1 MFNQPQ
7 DVYTADQ
14 NMGLVSQVVTS
25 LTRASIR
32 CGLLIIIVVIFK
44 IFIVVFRRLTRT
56 FITLS
61 LADLA
66 TRVGLANPQQVG
78 HRQ

>member
-1 MFNQPQ
+1 M
-7 DVYTADQ
+7 YTADQ

-32 CGLLIIIVVIFK
+32 CGLLIVVIFT
-44 IFIVVFRRLTRT
+44 IFIIFRRLTRT

>member
-1 MFNQPQ
+1 M
-7 DVYTADQ
+7 YTADQ

-32 CGLLIIIVVIFK
+32 CGLLIIVIFT
-44 IFIVVFRRLTRT
+44 IFIIFRRLTRT

>member
-1 MFNQPQ
+1 M
-7 DVYTADQ
+7 YTADQ

-32 CGLLIIIVVIFK
+32 CGLLIIIVVTLT
-44 IFIVVFRRLTRT
+44 IFIVFRRLTRT

>member
-1 MFNQPQ
+1 M
-7 DVYTADQ
+7 YTADQ

-32 CGLLIIIVVIFK
+32 CGLIIIVVTIT
-44 IFIVVFRRLTRT
+44 IFIVLRRLTRT

>member
-1 MFNQPQ
+1 M
-7 DVYTADQ
+7 YTADQ

-32 CGLLIIIVVIFK
+32 YWLIIVIVVTIT
-44 IFIVVFRRLTRT
+44 IFIVFRRLTRT

-66 TRVGLANPQQVG
+66 TRVGLAKPQQVG
-78 HRQ
+78 LRQ

>member
-1 MFNQPQ
+1 M
-7 DVYTADQ
+7 YTADQ

-32 CGLLIIIVVIFK
+32 CSIIIVIVVTIT
-44 IFIVVFRRLTRT
+44 IFIVCRRLTRT

-78 HRQ
+78 LRQ

>member
-1 MFNQPQ
+1 
-7 DVYTADQ
+7 
-14 NMGLVSQVVTS
+14 MGLVSQVVTS

-32 CGLLIIIVVIFK
+32 YWLININIVIVATIT
-44 IFIVVFRRLTRT
+44 IFIVCRRLTRT

-61 LADLA
+61 LVDLA

-78 HRQ
+78 HPQ

>member
-1 MFNQPQ
+1 M
-7 DVYTADQ
+7 YTADQ

-32 CGLLIIIVVIFK
+32 CGLLIIVVTIT
-44 IFIVVFRRLTRT
+44 IFIICRRLTRT

>member
-1 MFNQPQ
+1 M
-7 DVYTADQ
+7 YTADQ

-32 CGLLIIIVVIFK
+32 YWLI
-44 IFIVVFRRLTRT
+44 IFIVVIITIFIVCRRLTRT

-78 HRQ
+78 LRQ

>member
-1 MFNQPQ
+1 M
-7 DVYTADQ
+7 YTADQ

-32 CGLLIIIVVIFK
+32 CGLLIVVIFT
-44 IFIVVFRRLTRT
+44 IFIVFRRLTRT

-78 HRQ
+78 HRR

>member
-32 CGLLIIIVVIFK
+32 CGLIIVVIFT
-44 IFIVVFRRLTRT
+44 IFIILRRLTRT

>member
-1 MFNQPQ
+1 M
-7 DVYTADQ
+7 YTADQ

-32 CGLLIIIVVIFK
+32 YWLININIVIVVIIT
-44 IFIVVFRRLTRT
+44 IFIVFRRLTRT

-78 HRQ
+78 LRQ

>member
-1 MFNQPQ
+1 M
-7 DVYTADQ
+7 YTADQ

-32 CGLLIIIVVIFK
+32 YWLININIVIVATIT
-44 IFIVVFRRLTRT
+44 IFIVCRRLTRT

-78 HRQ
+78 HPQ

>member
-32 CGLLIIIVVIFK
+32 CGFIIIIVVIIT
-44 IFIVVFRRLTRT
+44 IFIVFRRLTRT

>member
-1 MFNQPQ
+1 
-7 DVYTADQ
+7 
-14 NMGLVSQVVTS
+14 MGLVSQVVTS

-32 CGLLIIIVVIFK
+32 YCLLIIVVIFT
-44 IFIVVFRRLTRT
+44 IFIIFRRLTRT

-78 HRQ
+78 HRQWIR

>member
-1 MFNQPQ
+1 M
-7 DVYTADQ
+7 YTADQ

-32 CGLLIIIVVIFK
+32 CGLLIIIVVIFT
-44 IFIVVFRRLTRT
+44 IFIVFRRLTRT

>member
-1 MFNQPQ
+1 M
-7 DVYTADQ
+7 YTADQ

-32 CGLLIIIVVIFK
+32 YWLIIVIVVTIT
-44 IFIVVFRRLTRT
+44 IFIIFRRLTRT

-78 HRQ
+78 LRQ

>member
-1 MFNQPQ
+1 M
-7 DVYTADQ
+7 YTADQ

-32 CGLLIIIVVIFK
+32 CSIIIIVIVVTIT
-44 IFIVVFRRLTRT
+44 IFIVCRRLTRT

-78 HRQ
+78 RQ

>member
-1 MFNQPQ
+1 M
-7 DVYTADQ
+7 YTADQ

-32 CGLLIIIVVIFK
+32 YWLIINIIIVVIIT
-44 IFIVVFRRLTRT
+44 IFIVCRRLTRT

-78 HRQ
+78 HPQ

>member
-1 MFNQPQ
+1 MFKQPQ

-32 CGLLIIIVVIFK
+32 YCLLIIVVIFT
-44 IFIVVFRRLTRT
+44 IFIIFRRLTRT

>member
-32 CGLLIIIVVIFK
+32 CGFLIIIVVTIT
-44 IFIVVFRRLTRT
+44 IFIVFRRLTRT

-66 TRVGLANPQQVG
+66 TRVGLANPQQVR
-78 HRQ
+78 HRR

>member
-1 MFNQPQ
+1 M
-7 DVYTADQ
+7 YTADQ

-32 CGLLIIIVVIFK
+32 YWLIIVIVVTIT
-44 IFIVVFRRLTRT
+44 IFIVFRRLTRT

-78 HRQ
+78 LRQ

>member
-1 MFNQPQ
+1 M
-7 DVYTADQ
+7 YTADQ

-32 CGLLIIIVVIFK
+32 CGLLIVVIFT
-44 IFIVVFRRLTRT
+44 IFIVFRRLTRT

>member
-32 CGLLIIIVVIFK
+32 CGLIIIVVMFT
-44 IFIVVFRRLTRT
+44 IFIVFRRLTRT